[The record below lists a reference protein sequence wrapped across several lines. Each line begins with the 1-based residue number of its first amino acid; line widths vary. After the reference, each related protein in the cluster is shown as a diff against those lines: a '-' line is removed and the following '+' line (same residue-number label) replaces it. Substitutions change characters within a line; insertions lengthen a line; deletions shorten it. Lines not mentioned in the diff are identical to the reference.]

1 MQLDVLILGP
11 LEARAD
17 GAPIPIGG
25 ARLRVL
31 LTRLALDAD
40 RSVSITALID
50 ALWGQ
55 EPPDGAANALQ
66 SLVSRLRRAL
76 GDPDLVLGTP
86 GGYRLAVAPEAVDAR
101 RFETLVQQS
110 RQAADPATTRNLL
123 RQALALWRGPALAD
137 AEAADAGFAV
147 APAARLDELRLTALC
162 DRLDA
167 ELGLG
172 LHAEA
177 LPELEALSTEHPLRE
192 NIAALLMK
200 ALYAA
205 GRQADALA
213 VHERIRTALADQLG
227 IDPSEHLAAVH
238 LAVLRNDPALSRGA
252 GSPSPLPEQRRT
264 NLRSRLTSFVGRE
277 EEVARIGKMLAAS
290 RLVTLVGPGGAG
302 KTRIATE
309 AAGRLLES
317 STANTANA
325 DNAGNTA
332 NSANRDVS
340 DGVWLVELAP
350 VTDPGEVPQAILT
363 ALGHREMRVLRNEA
377 QAGPGR
383 AALTRIVEG
392 LAGQHLVLVLD
403 NCEHLVD
410 AAARAAEHL
419 LHHVPGL
426 RILATSREA
435 LGIGGENLFPVL
447 SLAQPAEL
455 TAHTEQTEP
464 DATDH
469 ALAFPAV
476 RLFADRPGFAI
487 DADNVA
493 DVVKICRR
501 LDGLPLAIELAAAR
515 LRTLPLHAVAS
526 RLDDRFRLLT
536 GGSRTA
542 MPRHQTLR
550 AVVAWSWELLSEPER
565 DLAERLSVFPGG
577 ITAEAAA
584 AVHPATAAD
593 IDDLLFTLVDKS
605 LLQPVEPDRACSGT
619 PDAPPRWRML
629 ETLREYGIER
639 LAEAGTATDVRRAHA
654 RYFRDLAEQAEPHLR
669 RREQLTWLARLDAD
683 SDNMLAALRFA
694 ADLGDAD
701 TAVRLAAALAWY
713 WSIVGQTTEGRAWL
727 ELALSVPGDS
737 PAEAHA
743 VVTILHALTG
753 LFSAQDWT
761 NLSEITDALASVL
774 DDTGAG
780 HGNPLLAIAACTIP
794 IITDDLPGVYAQV
807 ALHEHHPDPW
817 VGGMLHLMRGMAAE
831 NAGDLATQRRDLQEA
846 RRRFAQIGERWGLSA
861 TLSALAAM
869 AMADG
874 DTTEAMH
881 LQDQALTLLREINA
895 ADDAA
900 QVQMMRA
907 FALARTGAMQE
918 ARALMESILE
928 SGRRNHSQPS
938 VLMAYLGLADIE
950 RKEGDTG
957 ASWEYIRASQELTR
971 DRWQGP
977 PQLLAAR
984 EITVALL
991 HLAAGNDEAAADR
1004 ARPALHEAFR
1014 LGRMAH
1020 DMPVLSRIAVVTA
1033 CYAAAL
1039 GDARAAART
1048 LGAAVA
1054 LRGGTDLG
1062 DPDRAEVTDSVQAQ
1076 LSEAEFEEAFA
1087 SGQAL
1092 SRYEALE
1099 FIAGFLGVD

>member
-86 GGYRLAVAPEAVDAR
+86 GGY
-101 RFETLVQQS
+101 
-110 RQAADPATTRNLL
+110 
-123 RQALALWRGPALAD
+123 
-137 AEAADAGFAV
+137 
-147 APAARLDELRLTALC
+147 
-162 DRLDA
+162 
-167 ELGLG
+167 
-172 LHAEA
+172 
-177 LPELEALSTEHPLRE
+177 
-192 NIAALLMK
+192 
-200 ALYAA
+200 
-205 GRQADALA
+205 
-213 VHERIRTALADQLG
+213 
-227 IDPSEHLAAVH
+227 
-238 LAVLRNDPALSRGA
+238 
-252 GSPSPLPEQRRT
+252 
-264 NLRSRLTSFVGRE
+264 
-277 EEVARIGKMLAAS
+277 
-290 RLVTLVGPGGAG
+290 
-302 KTRIATE
+302 
-309 AAGRLLES
+309 
-317 STANTANA
+317 
-325 DNAGNTA
+325 
-332 NSANRDVS
+332 
-340 DGVWLVELAP
+340 
-350 VTDPGEVPQAILT
+350 
-363 ALGHREMRVLRNEA
+363 
-377 QAGPGR
+377 
-383 AALTRIVEG
+383 
-392 LAGQHLVLVLD
+392 
-403 NCEHLVD
+403 
-410 AAARAAEHL
+410 
-419 LHHVPGL
+419 
-426 RILATSREA
+426 
-435 LGIGGENLFPVL
+435 
-447 SLAQPAEL
+447 
-455 TAHTEQTEP
+455 
-464 DATDH
+464 
-469 ALAFPAV
+469 
-476 RLFADRPGFAI
+476 
-487 DADNVA
+487 
-493 DVVKICRR
+493 
-501 LDGLPLAIELAAAR
+501 
-515 LRTLPLHAVAS
+515 
-526 RLDDRFRLLT
+526 
-536 GGSRTA
+536 
-542 MPRHQTLR
+542 
-550 AVVAWSWELLSEPER
+550 
-565 DLAERLSVFPGG
+565 
-577 ITAEAAA
+577 
-584 AVHPATAAD
+584 
-593 IDDLLFTLVDKS
+593 
-605 LLQPVEPDRACSGT
+605 
-619 PDAPPRWRML
+619 
-629 ETLREYGIER
+629 
-639 LAEAGTATDVRRAHA
+639 
-654 RYFRDLAEQAEPHLR
+654 
-669 RREQLTWLARLDAD
+669 
-683 SDNMLAALRFA
+683 
-694 ADLGDAD
+694 
-701 TAVRLAAALAWY
+701 
-713 WSIVGQTTEGRAWL
+713 
-727 ELALSVPGDS
+727 
-737 PAEAHA
+737 
-743 VVTILHALTG
+743 
-753 LFSAQDWT
+753 
-761 NLSEITDALASVL
+761 
-774 DDTGAG
+774 
-780 HGNPLLAIAACTIP
+780 
-794 IITDDLPGVYAQV
+794 AQV

-869 AMADG
+869 AMADD

-971 DRWQGP
+971 DHWQGP

-1062 DPDRAEVTDSVQAQ
+1062 DPDRADVTDSVQAQ
-1076 LSEAEFEEAFA
+1076 LSEAEYEEAFA

-1092 SRYEALE
+1092 TRYEALE
-1099 FIAGFLGVD
+1099 FIAEFLGVD